1 MKRTALLILVLTLLA
16 LPLAMRAQPEWPLR
30 FEPAKELVGT
40 LSAEIADNFE
50 KHTSETRFYLT
61 TDDGK
66 RFEILIEDG
75 LRTGQLGARVKMK
88 ARKVQGEPLFLTR
101 SGDVEVLADFRTE
114 VAGSLRVAVVL
125 LDFSDSPAT
134 RPFTAASV
142 QNTTFSTV
150 RSYYQEVSFGTIS
163 NLEVTVF
170 DWIRLS
176 DETSSPCDSNDWG
189 NKARAYWT
197 GQGVDFSQFNYV
209 VHIFPQTNACT
220 FGGLGQT
227 PGPYTWING
236 FLGGIIH
243 ELGHNFGALHA
254 GGCFGYPYSASQPC
268 SSIETYADFFDV
280 MGTNQFPHM
289 GAFHKRIA
297 GWSPTV
303 QDVAAVSG
311 TSQDFEIYPIEF
323 REGASLQALRA
334 PTSSYGGG
342 YLWVEY
348 RQPYGF
354 DAPFGS
360 SADGV
365 ILRYVPPGPIP
376 SNSASLGPGF
386 VDTALIET
394 VPNGAFN
401 DDALK
406 PGQVFSDMVNGIHVS
421 FLGTVDYAPG
431 KKKAVVRLSFGPTA
445 PPPPSCRRAPQLSI
459 TQVDPDTVR
468 KRAYDVQIVNRDL
481 AFGECVNKPPKFTL
495 SFTEPPSSGRWKHK
509 PSTYTTPAL
518 ATGQGTV
525 RRVKIFPKDS
535 LPVGSL
541 HTFMESVTS
550 NRSTVHSVSIPG
562 SYRVGNNTGT
572 SVGTTASTDTPYP
585 DLKVAGLD
593 DAEVAVTSGTNV
605 SVSWTSQFASS
616 CTLTRNGTSIATGLS
631 GSRTELIN
639 SARTYAL
646 TCTASDGSTATDT
659 ISVVTQ
665 VNQPPAQT
673 PFLGAPFAVPGTI
686 QAEDFD
692 NGGEGVAWHDTDPG
706 NGWGVYRTN
715 VDVDIAPGSD
725 AGDIGGGYVAANAW
739 AGEWMEYTVNVASA
753 GTYTFEA
760 RVASD
765 GPGGIFHVEFGG
777 IDRTGPI
784 QVPNTGGWGSW
795 QTISR
800 TVNLSAG
807 QQVMR
812 VSLDSNGF
820 QPYPAIADLNYFR
833 LTSAAA
839 GGTGLTGSYFSN
851 TSLAGAPILARV
863 EGPIDFAWGANSPSP
878 GIVDIDNFGVRWTGR
893 IQAPTSE
900 TYTFWIFSDD
910 GVRLWVNGVLLLDRW
925 FDQYGPET
933 ASTPITLQAGQSYNI
948 TLEYYERWAGAE
960 VHLSWSSP
968 STPKQIV
975 PMSRLFPQ

>member
-1 MKRTALLILVLTLLA
+1 MKRPALLILVLTLLA
-16 LPLAMRAQPEWPLR
+16 LPLAMRAQPERPLR
-30 FEPAKELVGT
+30 FESSKELIGT
-40 LSAEIADNFE
+40 LSAEVADDFE
-50 KHTSETRFYLT
+50 NQTSETRFYLT

-66 RFEILIEDG
+66 RFELLLEDG
-75 LRTGQLGARVKMK
+75 IRPGQLGARVKMK
-88 ARKVQGEPLFLTR
+88 ARKIQGEPLFLCR
-101 SGDVEVLADFRTE
+101 SDDVEVLSDFQAQ
-114 VAGSLRVAVVL
+114 VAGNLRVAVVL
-125 LDFSDSPAT
+125 LDFADSPAT

-142 QNTTFSTV
+142 QNTTFGTV
-150 RSYYQEVSFGTIS
+150 RSYYQEVSFGVIS
-163 NLEVTVF
+163 NIEVTVF
-170 DWIRLS
+170 DWIRLP
-176 DETSSPCDSNDWG
+176 DETSSPCDFVDWG
-189 NKARAYWT
+189 NKARAYWESQNVNF
-197 GQGVDFSQFNYV
+197 GQFNHV
-209 VHIFPQTNACT
+209 VHIFPQTNACD
-220 FGGLGQT
+220 FGGRGQV

-236 FLGGIIH
+236 YLDAIVH
-243 ELGHNFGALHA
+243 ELGHNFGSWHA
-254 GGCFGYPYSASQPC
+254 GGCFNYPASTAQPC
-268 SSIETYADFFDV
+268 SSIESYSDYFDT
-280 MGTNQFPHM
+280 MGTNVFPHM
-289 GAFHKRIA
+289 GASRKQA
-297 GWSPTV
+297 MGWSPAV
-303 QDVAAVSG
+303 QDVSAAVP
-311 TSQDFEIYPIEF
+311 SQDFEIYPIEF
-323 REGASLQALRA
+323 REGFSLQALRT
-334 PTSSYGGG
+334 PTQFYSGH
-342 YLWVEY
+342 LWVEL

-360 SADGV
+360 LIDGLV
-365 ILRYVPPGPIP
+365 VRYVPTTPLTGT
-376 SNSASLGPGF
+376 SSLGNSL
-386 VDTALIET
+386 VDAVLLQT
-394 VPNGAFN
+394 VPNTIFY
-401 DDALK
+401 DDILK
-406 PGQVFSDMVNGIHVS
+406 PGQVFSDPVNGIHIS
-421 FLGTVDYAPG
+421 FLGTEDYAPG
-431 KKKAVVRLSFGPTA
+431 KKKAFVRLSFGPSP
-445 PPPPSCRRAPQLSI
+445 PPPPSCRRPPQLSV
-459 TQVDPDTVR
+459 TQIDPDSVR
-468 KRAYDVQIVNRDL
+468 KRAYDVQIVNRDF
-481 AFGECVNKPPKFTL
+481 AYGECVSNKPKFTL
-495 SFTEPPSSGRWKHK
+495 SFTEPPSAGRWKHK

-518 ATGQGTV
+518 PPAQGTASTRV

-541 HTFMESVTS
+541 HTFMESITS
-550 NRSTVHSVSIPG
+550 NRSAVHSVSIPG

-593 DAEVAVTSGTNV
+593 DAEVVVTSGTNV

-631 GSRTELIN
+631 GSRTEFIN

-646 TCTASDGSTATDT
+646 TCTASDGSTATDS

-665 VNQPPAQT
+665 VSQPVQT
-673 PFLGAPFAVPGTI
+673 PFLGAPFAVPGTL

-692 NGGEGVAWHDTDPG
+692 NGGEGIAWHDTDPG

-725 AGDIGGGYVAANAW
+725 VGGGYVAANAW
-739 AGEWMEYTVNVASA
+739 AGEWMEYTVNVAAA

-765 GPGGIFHVEFGG
+765 GLGGIFHVEFGG

-784 QVPNTGGWGSW
+784 QVPNTGGWGVW

-820 QPYPAIADLNYFR
+820 QPYPAIADFNYFR

-839 GGTGLTGSYFSN
+839 GTGLTGSYFSN
-851 TSLAGAPILARV
+851 TSLAGAPILTRV
-863 EGPIDFAWGANSPSP
+863 EGPIDLAWGANSPAP

-893 IQAPTSE
+893 IQAPASE

-910 GVRLWVNGVLLLDRW
+910 GVRLWVNGALLLDRW

-933 ASTPITLQAGQSYNI
+933 ASAPITLQAGQSYNI